1 MTHQVGLF
9 LFKNDLRIDD
19 NPALARAAAEVGQ
32 LICLYCLEAK
42 KPPSGLLAPS
52 DLSVHRENFLHQ
64 SLTDLDCSLKSL
76 GQRLVVSTESALD
89 IIPQLIIQHN
99 IVQVYCSENVG
110 DYENQ
115 LWQCLNKRYPLIGF
129 QRIAS
134 HTLFDQSELPF
145 MLAELPDSF
154 SKFRKVIEPLKIKPP
169 LAQIT
174 GLPPSPV
181 SPTAWLWDSDRSAHH
196 HLFEGGE
203 QQGLAH
209 LERYFEAEHASTY
222 KDTRNGLDGL
232 DYSTKFSPWLANGC
246 LSVRRV
252 VRRLR
257 DYECKMGANDSTY
270 WIYVELLWREYYQ
283 FYAHRYGKRLF
294 GFSGIKSRNPT
305 TSFYPER
312 FQKWCQGNTP
322 YPIVNACMKQLNSSG
337 YMSNRGRQ
345 LVASCFVHELGLDW
359 RHGAAY
365 MEQQLIDYDIA
376 SNWGNWQY
384 LAGVGADP
392 RHHRRF
398 DLTKQTQIYDP
409 DRIFIKHWGGDM
421 HDPVL
426 DSVDA
431 ADWPVFK
438 PQEAR

>member
-145 MLAELPDSF
+145 VLAELPDSF
-154 SKFRKVIEPLKIKPP
+154 
-169 LAQIT
+169 
-174 GLPPSPV
+174 
-181 SPTAWLWDSDRSAHH
+181 
-196 HLFEGGE
+196 
-203 QQGLAH
+203 
-209 LERYFEAEHASTY
+209 Y
-222 KDTRNGLDGL
+222 
-232 DYSTKFSPWLANGC
+232 
-246 LSVRRV
+246 
-252 VRRLR
+252 
-257 DYECKMGANDSTY
+257 
-270 WIYVELLWREYYQ
+270 
-283 FYAHRYGKRLF
+283 
-294 GFSGIKSRNPT
+294 
-305 TSFYPER
+305 
-312 FQKWCQGNTP
+312 
-322 YPIVNACMKQLNSSG
+322 
-337 YMSNRGRQ
+337 
-345 LVASCFVHELGLDW
+345 
-359 RHGAAY
+359 
-365 MEQQLIDYDIA
+365 
-376 SNWGNWQY
+376 
-384 LAGVGADP
+384 
-392 RHHRRF
+392 
-398 DLTKQTQIYDP
+398 
-409 DRIFIKHWGGDM
+409 
-421 HDPVL
+421 
-426 DSVDA
+426 
-431 ADWPVFK
+431 
-438 PQEAR
+438 